1 MKRIS
6 LEVIDSTN
14 QYAKSLPAFESRDL
28 TLVTAEFQEA
38 GRGSGSNIWESERSK
53 NLLFSIM
60 ISPRQLLT
68 SRLFALSEVTSLA
81 IFDALSSYTEG
92 FRIKRPNDIYHNDKK
107 IVGMLIENDLKG
119 KQVNH
124 SIIGVGVN
132 VNQTIFHGDAPNPVS
147 LAQIMGKEIDRNQ
160 VLDKILH
167 HFTHYC
173 SMMENGQYTVLHNL
187 YMQHLYRRNAL
198 HTYADEVG
206 TFLACVTDVEP
217 SGHLVLECQ
226 NGEQRRY
233 DFKEV
238 KFIL

>member
-14 QYAKSLPAFESRDL
+14 QYAKSLPACESRDL
-28 TLVTAEFQEA
+28 TLVTAEFQKA
-38 GRGSGSNIWESERSK
+38 GRGAGSNKWESERSK

-60 ISPRQLLT
+60 ISPRQLLA

-81 IFDALSSYTEG
+81 ILDALSSYTEG
-92 FRIKRPNDIYHNDKK
+92 FRIKWPNDIYHNDKK

-119 KQVNH
+119 KQVHH

-132 VNQTIFHGDAPNPVS
+132 VNQTIFHSDAPNPVS
-147 LAQIMGKEIDRNQ
+147 LAQIMGKVIDRNQ

-167 HFTHYC
+167 QFTHYY

-198 HTYADEVG
+198 HTYADEAG
-206 TFLACVTDVEP
+206 TFQAWITDVEP

-238 KFIL
+238 TFIL